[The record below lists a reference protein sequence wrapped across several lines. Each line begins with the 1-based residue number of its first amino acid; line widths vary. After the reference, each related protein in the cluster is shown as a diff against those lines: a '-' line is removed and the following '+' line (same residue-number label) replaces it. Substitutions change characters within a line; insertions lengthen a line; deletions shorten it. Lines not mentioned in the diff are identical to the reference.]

1 MRILMILTL
10 INILSANE
18 ILIQKALE
26 SNLSPIP
33 INKNLFENKSQI
45 ELGKKL
51 FFEPRISYSNL
62 TSCNSCHNLALG
74 GSNAIPQTKP
84 FNVNVPS
91 VFNANFDANFAR
103 KHLATH
109 ITGNLK
115 ASQNDAKII
124 ESKITNFSQYV
135 IDFKKS
141 YGNNVKIDFDL
152 ILQAIS
158 SFQNTLITQSRY
170 DDFLRGTIKALSKKE
185 QEGLEIFI
193 NKDCINC
200 HNGVNLGGTIL
211 DFKTISEYKFANNIK
226 QNESIKVP
234 TLRNITQTSPYL
246 TNGKATSLKE
256 VIALMIKHN
265 DSINDSE
272 IEKIEAFFE
281 SLSGKKPEIIYPQL
295 PAK

>member
-1 MRILMILTL
+1 MILTL

-26 SNLSPIP
+26 SSLSPIP

-211 DFKTISEYKFANNIK
+211 DFKAISEYKFANNIK

-246 TNGKATSLKE
+246 KNGKATSLKE

-272 IEKIEAFFE
+272 IEKIEVFFE

>member
-26 SNLSPIP
+26 SSLSPIP

-211 DFKTISEYKFANNIK
+211 DFKAISEYKFANNIK

-246 TNGKATSLKE
+246 KNGKATSLKE

-272 IEKIEAFFE
+272 IEKIEVFFE